1 MRAGRHGPVLKRF
14 RHPTGDRYLIAKK
27 LFFLIAAFV
36 MWNPAFAA
44 ETKDAYLLKEGD
56 VVEVSVWR
64 EDTLKRLAVVLPDG
78 SITFPLAGR
87 VEVAGLNVVEAASR
101 IGEKLARYIT
111 DPQVNIVISNINGN
125 RIYVL
130 GNVIKPGPIVLD
142 MPMTVMQA
150 LSLAGGLGK
159 FANEDA
165 IKILRMTDKEQQVLS
180 VRYNDLIKAR
190 DLSTNWPL
198 RAGDTLLVP

>member
-1 MRAGRHGPVLKRF
+1 M
-14 RHPTGDRYLIAKK
+14 
-27 LFFLIAAFV
+27 
-36 MWNPAFAA
+36 
-44 ETKDAYLLKEGD
+44 
-56 VVEVSVWR
+56 EVSVWR

-87 VEVAGLNVVEAASR
+87 VEVAGLNADEAAAR

-111 DPQVNIVISNINGN
+111 DPQVSVVISNINGN
-125 RIYVL
+125 RIYIL
-130 GNVIKPGPIVLD
+130 GNVVKPGPIVLD
-142 MPMTVMQA
+142 TPMTVMQA

-159 FANEDA
+159 FADEDA
-165 IKILRMTDKEQQVLS
+165 IRVLRASGKDQRVLS